1 MNNWYQIKNNKQ
13 ANGLV
18 EIYIDNE
25 IGEFGIP
32 ARQFLNELKACA
44 GSPVDIHINSP
55 GGSLIDA
62 FAIYDMVKLQG
73 YKMTAYISGIA
84 ASAATVVSMAAEKTF
99 MGEHSYY
106 FIHDPYYSSG
116 EGPDADLSKMKADI
130 IHIYAAK
137 TGLPADQLSEMMS
150 EETLL
155 SAQEAL
161 EMGFVDGIVTE
172 KKVAAQLDKHL
183 NKLPKH
189 IADQLATQVDTGILN
204 AFVGKLAELDHWAKN
219 AIRQTAVAPQYQLI
233 EPINNNKNQT
243 KSMENNQELEAKL
256 DELIQQLTDLLAQL
270 QGKQPEKPSKEADKE
285 ADKAKEMQEKDK
297 EIEALGRELDRVK
310 ARRVQLR
317 GSKLD
322 AAPAGGDEGASD
334 GWGYVSKYL
343 QNRFR

>member
-1 MNNWYQIKNNKQ
+1 MNKWYQIKNTTQ
-13 ANGLV
+13 PNGIV
-18 EIYIDNE
+18 EIFIDNE

-73 YKMTAYISGIA
+73 YRMNAYISGIA
-84 ASAATVVSMAAEKTF
+84 ASAATVVSMAAQKTYI
-99 MGEHSYY
+99 GEHSYY

-116 EGPDADLSKMKADI
+116 EGPDTDLHKMKADI

-137 TGLPADQLSEMMS
+137 TGLPADQLAEMMS

-161 EMGFVDGIVTE
+161 ELGFVDGIVTE
-172 KKVAAQLDKHL
+172 KKVAAHLDKHL
-183 NKLPKH
+183 NKLPQH
-189 IADQLATQVDTGILN
+189 IAMQLSQQTDRGVLN
-204 AFVGKLAELDHWAKN
+204 TFVNKLAELDRWAKN
-219 AIRQTAVAPQYQLI
+219 TIRQSAPDHPYQLLK
-233 EPINNNKNQT
+233 PIHNDQNQT

-256 DELIQQLTDLLAQL
+256 DELIQQLTELLAQL
-270 QGKQPEKPSKEADKE
+270 QGKQPEKPGKETDKE

-297 EIEALGRELDRVK
+297 EIEALSRELDRVK
-310 ARRVQLR
+310 ARRVQLNT
-317 GSKLD
+317 KPD
-322 AAPAGGDEGASD
+322 AAPAGGDEAGGN